1 MNITRKWFGTT
12 AALSIM
18 VPMNAHAV
26 VERPP
31 APEGWLPHFESL
43 IALGVVL
50 MAAFIAICL
59 NHARPKMRALGTFLA
74 ALSCFGIVLWFVGAI
89 GTGFIENPK
98 EFQTPMDAA
107 KPTLLWLQ
115 VITAFIG
122 GIVLLII
129 ANGQQKQTEILDLP
143 KENASDR
150 YGSVSRTL
158 HWTTA
163 LLFIFMIPTGIFLS
177 MIPSDNWIR
186 TGYVVI
192 HKTIGIII
200 LALVIARIIWNR
212 RSKRPA
218 LDSSLKPMDRKL
230 AHKAHIL
237 LYVLMIAV
245 PITGYFMTSFH
256 GYQSYFFTLKI
267 PPFVSESDIYQVWGL
282 FHKYVL
288 QYLLYI
294 VLGAHIL
301 GVLKHHFID
310 KHKSAIKR
318 MVG

>member
-1 MNITRKWFGTT
+1 MNNIRKLGTGILVSLSMIPL
-12 AALSIM
+12 AA
-18 VPMNAHAV
+18 NAV
-26 VERPP
+26 VEREPT
-31 APEGWLPHFESL
+31 PEGWLPHFESL
-43 IALGVVL
+43 ITLGVVVT
-50 MAAFIAICL
+50 AALIAWCL
-59 NHARPKMRALGTFLA
+59 NHRRAKTRAFGTFLA
-74 ALSCFGIVLWFVGAI
+74 ALSSFGIVLWFMAAV

-107 KPTLLWLQ
+107 KPILLWLQ
-115 VITAFIG
+115 TIAAFIG
-122 GIVLLII
+122 GIVLLGI
-129 ANGQQKQTEILDLP
+129 ANRQRKTSNALDLP
-143 KENASDR
+143 KHNETDR
-150 YGSVSRTL
+150 YGRVSRFL

-163 LLFIFMIPTGIFLS
+163 LLFIFMIPTGIFFS
-177 MIPSDNWIR
+177 MLPSDSWLR
-186 TGYVVI
+186 SGYTVV

-200 LALVIARIIWNR
+200 LGLVIARVVWNR

-237 LYVLMIAV
+237 LYVLMFAV

-256 GYQSYFFTLKI
+256 GYPSYFFTIKI
-267 PPFVSESDIYQVWGL
+267 PPFVAESDIYQVWGL
-282 FHKYVL
+282 FHKYLL
-288 QYLLYI
+288 QYLIYI

-310 KHKSAIKR
+310 KHKTAINR